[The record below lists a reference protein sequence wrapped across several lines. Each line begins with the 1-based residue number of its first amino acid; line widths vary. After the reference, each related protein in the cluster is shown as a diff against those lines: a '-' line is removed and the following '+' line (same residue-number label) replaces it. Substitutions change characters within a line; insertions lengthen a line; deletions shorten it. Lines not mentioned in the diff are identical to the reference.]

1 MIQPNSGRDKAPENH
16 AFKAFLKSHP
26 SFEATQSLE
35 GVRQKEYGRLDA
47 TGHTYLDYTGGGLYS
62 DSQILEH
69 LNLLRGD
76 VFGNPHSGNPSS
88 VTTTRLVDSARDYIL
103 EYFNASP
110 DEYVAIFTANATA
123 AIKLVGEAYPFQ
135 SGDRYLLT
143 FDNHNSI
150 NGIREF
156 AHMKGACVWSTI
168 LG

>member
-1 MIQPNSGRDKAPENH
+1 M
-16 AFKAFLKSHP
+16 
-26 SFEATQSLE
+26 E

-47 TGHTYLDYTGGGLYS
+47 TGHTYLDYTGAGLYS

-69 LNLLRGD
+69 LNFLRGD
-76 VFGNPHSGNPSS
+76 VFGNLHAGNPAA
-88 VTTTRLVDSARDYIL
+88 VTTTRLVDNARVYIL

-135 SGDRYLLT
+135 SGGRYLLT

>member
-1 MIQPNSGRDKAPENH
+1 MP
-16 AFKAFLKSHP
+16 
-26 SFEATQSLE
+26 
-35 GVRQKEYGRLDA
+35 
-47 TGHTYLDYTGGGLYS
+47 
-62 DSQILEH
+62 
-69 LNLLRGD
+69 GD
-76 VFGNPHSGNPSS
+76 VFFGNPHSGNPAL

-156 AHMKGACVWSTI
+156 AHMKGPA
-168 LG
+168 